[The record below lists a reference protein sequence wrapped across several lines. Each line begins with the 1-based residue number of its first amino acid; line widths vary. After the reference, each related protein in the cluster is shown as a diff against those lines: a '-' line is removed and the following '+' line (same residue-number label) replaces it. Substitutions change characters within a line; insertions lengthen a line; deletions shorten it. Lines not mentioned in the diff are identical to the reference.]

1 MTKNPYATTKAETKD
16 KQRPKEGKTA
26 TKPAS
31 EGRQTETN
39 GNEVKPNAAKL
50 EDKSRHKIEIQ

>member
-1 MTKNPYATTKAETKD
+1 MTKNLYTTTKAETKE
-16 KQRPKEGKTA
+16 KQRPNEGKTA

-31 EGRQTETN
+31 EGRRRETN
-39 GNEVKPNAAKL
+39 ENEVKPNAAKL